1 MTVKDLITKLL
12 DYPMDAE
19 LRVDM
24 HPKYPTSKIAEVGW
38 DDNHETVWITNYTS
52 YEY

>member
-24 HPKYPTSKIAEVGW
+24 HPRYPISKIAEVGW
-38 DDNHETVWITNYTS
+38 DDDQKNVWITNYTS
-52 YEY
+52 YD